1 MVLLQKIPSS
11 LVGMCHYLE
20 LANVVNPVW
29 DPVGDCS
36 SCSLHPC
43 GSKLQPF
50 WCVTLEKQLTNFLSK
65 ANIFACEV
73 ASETLFLHYSS
84 AIFPE
89 FFLLQ
94 ECAFSFP
101 GLFSIL

>member
-1 MVLLQKIPSS
+1 
-11 LVGMCHYLE
+11 
-20 LANVVNPVW
+20 
-29 DPVGDCS
+29 
-36 SCSLHPC
+36 
-43 GSKLQPF
+43 
-50 WCVTLEKQLTNFLSK
+50 VTLEKQLTNFLSK